1 MDSMCLV
8 SVFCLIV
15 SLFVILCLPLSA
27 TSHFPSQNATDSPI
41 AVYIH
46 CPLQV
51 KMSVSD
57 ASVRP
62 NDLLALFKQTGAET
76 RSHIRSAEFLDN
88 TVELIREMV
97 YTHTHTMDK
106 PQLNE
111 LLSAE
116 DTEIIQQVTGC
127 SSETIRPVCTSDC
140 LSKRYRTVT
149 GHCNNRE
156 NPLWGAANTPYT
168 RWLSPEY
175 EDPRGAP
182 RGWDPQ
188 HTYNNYTLPP
198 VRSVS
203 QEVLYTHNEN
213 ISLDTSLSHLLV
225 EWGQWIDHDLTL
237 TPQSS
242 STAEFKSGADC
253 TRTCSRH
260 TPCFPIHIPPSDP
273 RVGRQ
278 SCMPFFRSA
287 PSCTVPSG
295 HREQLNAITAF
306 VDASMVYGSSE
317 ALAVALRNLSSPVG
331 LLAVNQL
338 HSDQG
343 LGFMPY
349 LTRTQ
354 PQLDPCGPR
363 EPLDPSLPPETAVRL
378 DTSMRNKSFC
388 FQAGDSRANEH
399 LGMIALHTLFLREH
413 NRLAAELRQLNPHW
427 GPDTLYQE
435 ARKILGAVHQVLTWD
450 HYLPHILGRS
460 AHLSLVSTYKGY
472 EPTADPSISN
482 VFSTAAFR
490 FAHVTVHPLV
500 NRLGP
505 HYRWNPEHPAL
516 PLHHSL
522 FASWRLVHEGGVD
535 PVLRGLLLS
544 SAKLQTADQ
553 MMIEELTERLFQ
565 AQGGLPL
572 DLAALNLQRGRDH
585 GLQGYSAWRELCGLA
600 VPVNESDLA
609 GIVGNEVLA
618 KKLLRLYGTARNMD
632 VWVGGISEG
641 AVTGGRVGPLLACLI
656 AKQFT
661 ALRDGDRFWWQ
672 NDGVFSSSQRDAL
685 QTVSLSAIICDN
697 THIRL
702 VPSDPFSRTL
712 QPDGLLSC
720 TDARV
725 RRMNLSAWREADA
738 DSVCGSIPR
747 LRVGYSVLCDST
759 VIYQCPA
766 GYLLHGGP
774 HITCDPDTHQWSL
787 PPPACLDVDECS
799 TESWVCPP
807 HLQCFNTPGSYSCA
821 APPLSASSIVASVMS
836 VLVGVALIALIL
848 ICYHRFFLLKLT
860 ERECCQRRR

>member
-1 MDSMCLV
+1 
-8 SVFCLIV
+8 
-15 SLFVILCLPLSA
+15 
-27 TSHFPSQNATDSPI
+27 
-41 AVYIH
+41 
-46 CPLQV
+46 
-51 KMSVSD
+51 
-57 ASVRP
+57 
-62 NDLLALFKQTGAET
+62 
-76 RSHIRSAEFLDN
+76 
-88 TVELIREMV
+88 
-97 YTHTHTMDK
+97 
-106 PQLNE
+106 
-111 LLSAE
+111 
-116 DTEIIQQVTGC
+116 
-127 SSETIRPVCTSDC
+127 
-140 LSKRYRTVT
+140 
-149 GHCNNRE
+149 
-156 NPLWGAANTPYT
+156 
-168 RWLSPEY
+168 
-175 EDPRGAP
+175 
-182 RGWDPQ
+182 
-188 HTYNNYTLPP
+188 
-198 VRSVS
+198 
-203 QEVLYTHNEN
+203 
-213 ISLDTSLSHLLV
+213 
-225 EWGQWIDHDLTL
+225 
-237 TPQSS
+237 
-242 STAEFKSGADC
+242 
-253 TRTCSRH
+253 
-260 TPCFPIHIPPSDP
+260 
-273 RVGRQ
+273 
-278 SCMPFFRSA
+278 MPFFRSA
-287 PSCTVPSG
+287 PSCTVPSS

-317 ALAVALRNLSSPVG
+317 ALAVALQNLSSPDG

-338 HSDQG
+338 HSDRG

-354 PQLDPCGPR
+354 PHLDPCGPR
-363 EPLDPSLPPETAVRL
+363 EPLDPLNPSMPPETDRL

-450 HYLPHILGRS
+450 HYLPHILGGS
-460 AHLSLVSTYKGY
+460 AHLSLMSTYKGY
-472 EPTADPSISN
+472 DLTADPSISN

-500 NRLGP
+500 NRLGAE
-505 HYRWNPEHPAL
+505 YRWSPEHPAL

-585 GLQGYSAWRELCGLA
+585 GLQGYSAWRRLCGLS

-632 VWVGGISEG
+632 VWVGGISET
-641 AVTGGRVGPLLACLI
+641 AVAGGRVGPLLACLI

-672 NDGVFSSSQRDAL
+672 SDGVFSSSQRHAL
-685 QTVSLSAIICDN
+685 QSISLSAIICDN
-697 THIRL
+697 THIGL

-712 QPDGLLSC
+712 QPDGLLPC

-725 RRMNLSAWREADA
+725 QRMNLSAWREADA
-738 DSVCGSIPR
+738 DSVCGWIPR
-747 LRVGYSVLCDST
+747 LRVGHSVLCDST

-766 GYLLHGGP
+766 GYLLHGDS
-774 HITCDPDTHQWSL
+774 HITCDPDTHQWSP

-799 TESWVCPP
+799 MESWVCPP

-848 ICYHRFFLLKLT
+848 ICYHRLFLDKPS
-860 ERECCQRRR
+860 ESDRCQRRR